1 MNSVGE
7 ILRTERVNQGRE
19 LAEIAEELCLTQSYL
34 RAIERDDLK
43 SLPGN
48 SFYYKNFVKQYASI
62 LGVDQKRLQPG
73 VEALVASEE
82 PPPLPGK
89 DPRYPVRQK
98 PVPSE
103 PSALRRLDPIV
114 EDNNR
119 RDYSHRPVGT
129 SVIGLGVV
137 LVACSG
143 FYSWWNRTPSVRI
156 SVPPPQYDLPV
167 GTPVSVPD
175 APPAPVQVAP
185 IANQTAPAAAAAT
198 IAVTTTTG
206 TDGVNRVELNLSAT
220 ESTWLSITS
229 EGKPIFSGILQP
241 SQTKTL
247 TGLEVAMLKVGNA
260 GAVDVRWNGKPIGPI
275 GPRGQVRVV
284 RFTPENFQILGPSQ
298 TL

>member
-119 RDYSHRPVGT
+119 RDRRRESRGAESFRHREHLALHHQRRQADF
-129 SVIGLGVV
+129 LGYP
-137 LVACSG
+137 A
-143 FYSWWNRTPSVRI
+143 T
-156 SVPPPQYDLPV
+156 Q
-167 GTPVSVPD
+167 PD
-175 APPAPVQVAP
+175 
-185 IANQTAPAAAAAT
+185 
-198 IAVTTTTG
+198 
-206 TDGVNRVELNLSAT
+206 
-220 ESTWLSITS
+220 
-229 EGKPIFSGILQP
+229 
-241 SQTKTL
+241 
-247 TGLEVAMLKVGNA
+247 
-260 GAVDVRWNGKPIGPI
+260 
-275 GPRGQVRVV
+275 
-284 RFTPENFQILGPSQ
+284 
-298 TL
+298 